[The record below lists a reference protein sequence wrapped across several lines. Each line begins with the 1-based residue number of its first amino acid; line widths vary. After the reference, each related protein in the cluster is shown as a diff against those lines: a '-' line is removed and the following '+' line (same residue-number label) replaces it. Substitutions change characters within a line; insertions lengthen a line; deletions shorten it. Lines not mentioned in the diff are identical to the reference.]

1 LSSED
6 SNGSWVSKI
15 HGWAAGNQG
24 ISRITRGIW

>member
-15 HGWAAGNQG
+15 HGWVAGNQG
-24 ISRITRGIW
+24 SFRITRGFW